1 MEALIGVLIFILLLA
16 AIAWAWR
23 LFRSAFGKTEQTA
36 PPTLASLLDEEPDM
50 SLTEQILTFRRPHVV
65 QTIVYL
71 IASAA
76 ILVSFLV
83 AFIGGGWTLLSL
95 LLAAAE
101 VLLLLTHGTP
111 LLVSAVQSL
120 TISPEGIQAKGLFHQ
135 RAIHWWEVRQFMVV
149 DDLSRF
155 RAETSGS
162 RFDYDAS
169 AFPTET
175 RLDIYRSLRA
185 HLISHHQ
192 DLQTWPQGSPRL
204 RFFKANALS
213 IILFVVAMVVTA
225 FIGREI
231 LPEGRVLGLRCGYA
245 SNYLRQRYDLPDHQG
260 CVILRVNPGTGA
272 YEAGLREG
280 DMIVAL
286 EGVPITSG
294 PQFTVFW
301 KSLDRAKEKFT
312 VIHPGETKPMT
323 VAVKLGPPGRL
334 PEYDPEDPYFFYL
347 RARGAT
353 NTSQAIAD
361 YTAAIELA
369 PDFDL
374 AYVYRGDLYSDEL
387 VDDLALA
394 DFNRAL
400 DLDNELTE
408 AYRERAWHLILRLGN
423 YDAAIADAQ
432 KAAEL
437 DRCEGAFEELN
448 YDCYV
453 NHLALANAFG
463 ARGGSE
469 DAQRAVDEAK
479 KAIAFY
485 PERPSGYYMAAY
497 YLNALGEVE
506 AARDYGSLYLE
517 HADDGEVDVHLNW
530 ARRLVSG
537 SGFPDNPTAS
547 QDEAEP
553 ATVFLEDF
561 GEGDIDPDGPP
572 LVSLVTFAEERTLD
586 PPLGARYLTNDRQ
599 QLWAYFEFDNAADVS
614 AVFWEWTQDS
624 YIHLAGGQ
632 IWPGINK
639 GRGWI
644 LLENVLVGENS
655 RNVLSIKF
663 DQEEVASQEIPLRDE
678 PYVRPLA
685 FFADAD
691 LREPILFYSGST
703 SPIYAFVDYVAIPSG
718 SDILWLAE
726 KDGLQVGT
734 GVIEAEESGQTIVP
748 IALAP
753 DTPPGLVQ
761 IRLYL
766 DGDVIRNAALVIATF
781 QTASAQPFQSLEFG
795 VHPNLEGHFA
805 QTSREFTVGQGEFR
819 YVLDGISFPPQSILT
834 VRWMLDGSPLTPLAD
849 TFEGPEAPRRFI
861 GLIQGVDGYLT
872 PGEYQVLV
880 SLDGEAVY
888 ADTVVV
894 E

>member
-23 LFRSAFGKTEQTA
+23 LFRAAFRKTEQTA

-50 SLTEQILTFRRPHVV
+50 SLTEQVLTFRRPHVV

-120 TISPEGIQAKGLFHQ
+120 TISPEGIQAKGLFRQ
-135 RAIHWWEVRQFMVV
+135 RAIHWWEVRQLMVV

-162 RFDYDAS
+162 RFTYDAS

-175 RLDIYRSLRA
+175 KLDIYRSLRA
-185 HLISHHQ
+185 HLISHQQ
-192 DLQTWPQGSPRL
+192 DLQSWPQGSPRL
-204 RFFKANALS
+204 RFFRANALS
-213 IILFVVAMVVTA
+213 IVLFVVAMVVTA

-245 SNYLRQRYDLPDHQG
+245 SHYLRQRYDLPDRQG

-312 VIHPGETKPMT
+312 VIHPGETEPMT
-323 VAVKLGPPGRL
+323 VGVKLGPPGRL

-361 YTAAIELA
+361 YTTAIELA

-437 DRCEGAFEELN
+437 DRCEGAFEEHN

-463 ARGGSE
+463 ARGGPE

-485 PERPSGYYMAAY
+485 PEQPKGYYMAAY

-537 SGFPDNPTAS
+537 SGFPDDPTAR
-547 QDEAEP
+547 QDETEP
-553 ATVFLEDF
+553 ATVFIEDS

-572 LVSLVTFAEERTLD
+572 LVSLVTFSEERTLD
-586 PPLGARYLTNDRQ
+586 PPLGARYLTNDRP

-614 AVFWEWTQDS
+614 VVFWEWTQDS
-624 YIHLAGGQ
+624 YVHLAGAQ

-655 RNVLSIKF
+655 RNILSIKF

-685 FFADAD
+685 FFADAE
-691 LREPILFYSGST
+691 LRESLLFYSGTT

-718 SDILWLAE
+718 SNILWLAE

-766 DGDVIRNAALVIATF
+766 DGAAIRNAALVIAPL
-781 QTASAQPFQSLEFG
+781 QTASAPPFQRLEFG
-795 VHPNLEGHFA
+795 VDPDLEGNFA
-805 QTSREFTVGQGEFR
+805 QTSREFTVGQGEFL
-819 YVLDGISFPPQSILT
+819 YVLDGISFPPQSVLT
-834 VRWMLDGSPLTPLAD
+834 VRWTLHGNPLTPRAD

-861 GLIQGVDGYLT
+861 GLIQGVDGYLA